1 MNLADIRKKAQ
12 LEAQSRQLPK
22 PSTPLSAPAERVA
35 VVTGAAIPTMPE
47 PAPVVEVL
55 TVPAPSSDDL
65 AACPS
70 ISTAV
75 APVAQRFDPLAVI
88 LAGRELADRELADR
102 ENVASGEATPEAV
115 APLAETSEEFL
126 CFRVA
131 NEKYAISIMAIKE
144 IIKLRDATEVP
155 RMPRFINGIISLRGI
170 IVPIFDMHRRLGL
183 ALGESTGK
191 ERVVIV
197 RHEDGFCGVLVDEV
211 IQVVRLRTT
220 AIEQPPAVLE
230 GIDRDFVAGIG
241 RHGDAMLILLNLHN
255 ILDLTLR

>member
-12 LEAQSRQLPK
+12 LAAQSRQQQVQPEPLP
-22 PSTPLSAPAERVA
+22 TPAATAEAVAVAAVWTAPAPAEVCEP
-35 VVTGAAIPTMPE
+35 VTMPVRHPDE
-47 PAPVVEVL
+47 QSPTPAVKADV
-55 TVPAPSSDDL
+55 S
-65 AACPS
+65 S
-70 ISTAV
+70 IS
-75 APVAQRFDPLAVI
+75 QRFDPLAVI
-88 LAGRELADRELADR
+88 LAGRELAEREESAP
-102 ENVASGEATPEAV
+102 GEPHQEAV
-115 APLAETSEEFL
+115 SPLHEVSEEFL

-144 IIKLRDATEVP
+144 IIKPRDATEVP

-170 IVPIFDMHRRLGL
+170 IIPIFDMHRRLGL
-183 ALGESTGK
+183 AQAESTGK

-197 RHEDGFCGVLVDEV
+197 RHEDGFCGILVDQV
-211 IQVVRLRTT
+211 IQVVRLRTI

-241 RHGDAMLILLNLHN
+241 RHGDAMLILLNLDN